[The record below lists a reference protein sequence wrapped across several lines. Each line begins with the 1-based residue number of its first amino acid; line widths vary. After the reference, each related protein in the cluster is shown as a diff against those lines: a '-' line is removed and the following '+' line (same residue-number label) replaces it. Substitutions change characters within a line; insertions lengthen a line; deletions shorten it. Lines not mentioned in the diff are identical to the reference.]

1 MTAAE
6 PISTSW
12 ERDTQ
17 RCTTLLLQRVAAFLT
32 DGPEADVAELDR
44 ERDQLEAG
52 TTPPPALA
60 TIRDAF
66 GLSAFECDVLGL
78 CARVELDPQVA
89 RQLGTGADGAGTASA
104 APTFGFALATLPDPH
119 WSALTP
125 QAPLRRWGIVELG
138 VGRQLTTRPLAL
150 TERVLHALTGVRYL
164 DEDTGLR
171 APQVVPELT
180 AGQARIVDAAA
191 LALTTAAGGVLPVVQ
206 VLSRSRGTALGA
218 ASAVA
223 ARVGLGLAVT
233 RAEDLPGD
241 GPHRAAPA
249 RRLELEAVLAR
260 VLVVVDALD
269 AEGEVERAAAR
280 LVDELAAPVVVLA
293 RRPLPVWR
301 SDVRLTVPAAAVSE
315 RLATW
320 TQALGPATAQLDGQI
335 TRVAELFDLDP
346 MAIRATAAE
355 YAAHA
360 AAGRPD
366 RPAAGDLF
374 WTLVRDR
381 ARPRLEHLT
390 DRVRPA
396 ATWAT
401 LVLPPA
407 QLDLVRD
414 LAAQVRSRFTV
425 HGDWG
430 FDTGGGRGAG
440 ISALF
445 SGPSGTGKTMTAE
458 VIANDLGL
466 DLYRIDLSR
475 VVSKYIGETEKNL
488 GNVFDEAEG
497 AGAILLFDE
506 ADALFGRRSEVRDSH
521 DRYANLEVSYLL
533 QRMESYDGLAVL
545 TTNQREAL
553 DPAFLRR
560 LRFAVTFPFPDPAA
574 RAQIW
579 RRVFPPTVPTE
590 GLDHERLGQLNV
602 AGGTIRTM
610 ALTAAFYAAAESVP
624 VQMRHLMRAARA
636 EFAKLDRPLPEAQV
650 RGWT

>member
-6 PISTSW
+6 PIATSW

-17 RCTTLLLQRVAAFLT
+17 RCTALLLQRIAAFLAH
-32 DGPEADVAELDR
+32 GPEADVAELDR
-44 ERDQLEAG
+44 ERAQLEAG
-52 TTPPPALA
+52 ITPPPALA
-60 TIRDAF
+60 TIRDSF

-78 CARVELDPQVA
+78 CAGVELDPQVA
-89 RQLGTGADGAGTASA
+89 RQLATGEAGTAPA
-104 APTFGFALATLPDPH
+104 TPTFGFALATLPAPH

-125 QAPLRRWGIVELG
+125 QAPLRRWGIIELG

-171 APQVVPELT
+171 TPRMAPELT
-180 AGQARIVDAAA
+180 AGQARVVDAAVM
-191 LALTTAAGGVLPVVQ
+191 ALTTAAGGARPVVQ
-206 VLSRSRGTALGA
+206 VLSRSRETGLGA

-233 RAEDLPGD
+233 RAEDLPRD
-241 GPHRAAPA
+241 GPHHAAPA
-249 RRLELEAVLAR
+249 RRLELEAVLAS

-280 LVDELAAPVVVLA
+280 LVDELAAPVMVLA
-293 RRPLPVWR
+293 RRPLPVGR

-315 RLATW
+315 RLAAW
-320 TQALGPATAQLDGQI
+320 TNALGPATSQLDGQI

-360 AAGRPD
+360 AADRPD
-366 RPAAGDLF
+366 RPAAGELF

-407 QLDLVRD
+407 QLDLIRD

-425 HGDWG
+425 HRDWG
-430 FDTGGGRGAG
+430 FDTGGRGAG

-574 RAQIW
+574 RARIW
-579 RRVFPPTVPTE
+579 RRVFPPAVPTE

-610 ALTAAFYAAAESVP
+610 ALTAAFYAAAESAP
-624 VQMRHLMRAARA
+624 VQMRHLVRAARA